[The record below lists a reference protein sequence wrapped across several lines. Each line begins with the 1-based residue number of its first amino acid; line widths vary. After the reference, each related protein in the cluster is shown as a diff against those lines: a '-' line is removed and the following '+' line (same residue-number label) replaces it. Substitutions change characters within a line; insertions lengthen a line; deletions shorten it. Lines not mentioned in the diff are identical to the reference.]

1 MSKSASRKVQSRGG
15 GEREAVG
22 GESKAEKKTSSEERR
37 VSAVFVD
44 VAVAFRGRPMITH
57 LSCRGEMVFARDCVR
72 VSPERRGW
80 RGVSAFFSAPIV
92 SENRGEKKNA
102 QLCVAFRNFFFG
114 RIHAFFSLGFCFFS
128 LQFSLFTKCSAQR
141 EDFLRLLARLKVVGR

>member
-102 QLCVAFRNFFFG
+102 QLCVAFRNFFSSNSRFFQSG
-114 RIHAFFSLGFCFFS
+114 FFFPPIFSLHEMF
-128 LQFSLFTKCSAQR
+128 CSATKIF
-141 EDFLRLLARLKVVGR
+141 DFSRLLARLKVGVG